1 MWTKL
6 SQAEDMSETEMNKID
21 HELDIVAQEMKEEN
35 LQIKNLLKGI
45 LAEAKQRVGPSPEEL
60 EDQIGAK
67 YQDVKMG
74 D

>member
-35 LQIKNLLKGI
+35 L
-45 LAEAKQRVGPSPEEL
+45 
-60 EDQIGAK
+60 
-67 YQDVKMG
+67 
-74 D
+74 